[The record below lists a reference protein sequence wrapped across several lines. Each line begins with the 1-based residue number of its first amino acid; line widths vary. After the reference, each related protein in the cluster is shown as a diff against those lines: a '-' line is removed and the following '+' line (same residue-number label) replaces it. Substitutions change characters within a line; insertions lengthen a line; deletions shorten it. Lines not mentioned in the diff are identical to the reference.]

1 VLPEID
7 LVIRLGL
14 ALGIGALIGYQRE
27 MDDEPAG
34 FRTHILICVGSALF
48 TILSLE
54 FVGDVDPSRVAAGLV
69 TGIGFLGAGVIFKA
83 ENRIKGLT
91 TASDF
96 WVLAAIGMA
105 VGIGYYLAAIL
116 TGVIVFIIL
125 YLKKATKG
133 KV

>member
-1 VLPEID
+1 MLPEID

-48 TILSLE
+48 TILSFE
-54 FVGDVDPSRVAAGLV
+54 FVGNVDPSRVAAGLV
-69 TGIGFLGAGVIFKA
+69 TGIGFLGAGAIFKA

-91 TASDF
+91 TAADL

-105 VGIGYYLAAIL
+105 VGIGYYLAVIL

-125 YLKKATKG
+125 YLKKVTMG
-133 KV
+133 KT